1 MNDALRMQISA
12 FVDGELPENE
22 NELLLRRLSQDAAL
36 RQQVAQYLNI
46 GRLIRREHEVPG
58 MRELRDRI
66 SAALGEEPVQHTV
79 KTDLPGSKFVRPA
92 LGVAIAASVAVIAL
106 LGIRQIYT
114 PVDNTDIVADE
125 VFPTVPDSA
134 TGIPQPDDELLKQF
148 YLHHDPRLVT
158 SLRRWNLLPDGTL
171 VEVEPDDE
179 LSEADESS
187 EDEENHD

>member
-22 NELLLRRLSQDAAL
+22 NELLLRRLSQDAML
-36 RQQVAQYLNI
+36 RQQVARYLEI
-46 GRLIRREHEVPG
+46 GRLIRRDHEVPG
-58 MRELRDRI
+58 MSGLRDRI
-66 SAALGEEPVQHTV
+66 AMALGEEPVRHAVETKV
-79 KTDLPGSKFVRPA
+79 IRTKFVRPA
-92 LGVAIAASVAVIAL
+92 VGVAIAASVAVIAL
-106 LGIRQIYT
+106 LGLRQIVT
-114 PVDNTDIVADE
+114 PIDNAEIVADE

-148 YLHHDPRLVT
+148 YLYHDPRLVT
-158 SLRRWNLLPDGTL
+158 SLRRWNVLPDGTF

-179 LSEADESS
+179 LSETDESS